1 MLFGGSGADRLYG
14 GDGNDTLHA
23 LAADGKPD
31 VLNCGRGD
39 DTAFVLRSERPTTKL
54 VSCERVFIEVTLTP
68 DQNADENG
76 DTDSDADG

>member
-1 MLFGGSGADRLYG
+1 
-14 GDGNDTLHA
+14 
-23 LAADGKPD
+23 

-54 VSCERVFIEVTLTP
+54 ESCERVFIQVTLAP